1 MNHALESVLGMSV
14 LVAAGTAVASAL
26 YVAGL
31 WKETLRPTR
40 RTTAW
45 ALARGLPA
53 APDECGWTATEQRF
67 PRADGG
73 TTPAWVIQGHAP
85 HSGRV
90 AVVLH
95 GHNRSRWDSLRRAGP
110 WVERCALVVLPDLRG
125 HGESEGR
132 TTLGRAEVADME
144 LLLAEVAA
152 LHPGARVVL
161 AGHSM
166 GAVVAIHAAA
176 RAAQRRS
183 VPIEQVEAWG
193 PYERVRTPFRAHVAL
208 RNLPVGPFP
217 AVVLALL
224 RLLDGPETPT
234 TASAAAVAAPL
245 VVHADSKD
253 QTSPVA
259 EAAAI
264 AAATP
269 QGTLHVTHGVPHAD
283 LGVPQPPATGRAQ
296 T

>member
-1 MNHALESVLGMSV
+1 MNHALETVLGFGV
-14 LVAAGTAVASAL
+14 LLATGTAVASAV

-45 ALARGLPA
+45 ALTRGLPA
-53 APDECGWTATEQRF
+53 APDERGWTATEQRF

-73 TTPAWVIQGHAP
+73 TTPAWVIQGQAP

-90 AVVLH
+90 AVLLH
-95 GHNRSRWDSLRRAGP
+95 GHNRSRWDSLRRAAP
-110 WVERCALVVLPDLRG
+110 WVETCALVVLPDLRG

-132 TTLGRAEVADME
+132 STLGRAEAADMD
-144 LLLAEVAA
+144 LLLAELAA
-152 LHPGARVVL
+152 LHPGARFVL

-176 RAAQRRS
+176 RAAARNS
-183 VPIEQVEAWG
+183 VPVERVEAWG
-193 PYERVRTPFRAHVAL
+193 PYQAVLTPFRAHVAL
-208 RNLPVGPFP
+208 RNLPVGPYP
-217 AVVLALL
+217 ALVLALV

-234 TASAAAVAAPL
+234 TVSAAAVIAPL
-245 VVHADSKD
+245 VIHADSTD
-253 QTSPVA
+253 STSPVA
-259 EAAAI
+259 GAQAI
-264 AAATP
+264 AAAAP

-283 LGVPQPPATGRAQ
+283 LGVPQPPATGPALA
-296 T
+296 